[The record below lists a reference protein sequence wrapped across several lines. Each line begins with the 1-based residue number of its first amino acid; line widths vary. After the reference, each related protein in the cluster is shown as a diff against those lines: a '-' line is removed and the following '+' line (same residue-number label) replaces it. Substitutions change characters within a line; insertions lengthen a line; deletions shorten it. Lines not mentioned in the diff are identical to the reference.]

1 MSRYDFED
9 VRKLYLL
16 PRKNSSRYSIDFDK
30 FTVEDLIDI
39 NNKMRHR
46 IHDLD
51 IMIYG
56 DENNITSDSILQNL
70 SDERYFTNRAHQMVS
85 SEIIKRRRQSLGGV
99 SKKALNHG
107 GVYTDNRQEIHKPGV
122 FKGYRGITL

>member
-1 MSRYDFED
+1 MSKYEFED
-9 VRKLYLL
+9 IRKLYLL

-30 FTVEDLIDI
+30 FTVEELIEI

-46 IHDLD
+46 IHKLD

-56 DENNITSDSILQNL
+56 DTNITSDNILQDL

-107 GVYTDNRQEIHKPGV
+107 GVYTDNRQEIHRPGE
-122 FKGYRGITL
+122 FKGLRGITL